1 MQKLI
6 DSLLSSLSVDIS
18 LITSGRPPKKEHGD
32 IMLNVFAL
40 AKSQGIPPNV
50 CAENIAGLL
59 SGHSLVASLSTI
71 GGYVNIVL
79 STEGIRVLAEDS
91 LHLVPQ
97 VMLANT
103 HTIIDYI
110 GVNV

>member
-59 SGHSLVASLSTI
+59 AQHSLVASLSTI

-79 STEGIRVLAEDS
+79 STEGVRVLAEDS

-97 VMLANT
+97 TILANT